1 MILLPMAPSRTWRI
15 SFQGWI
21 SLLALGLAFL
31 VIYTFSGL
39 IEEITGVV
47 FGAILL
53 SLAIRPLADILE
65 HRHIPRGIAV
75 VIVYIGLG
83 GIFALMGILLV
94 PVVNTEVARLQ
105 VLSPNLS
112 QSIVAHIESIPFI
125 NRLIPSTSS
134 LSSTLSQDLSTLAN
148 TLISAL
154 TGVGGFALNTVIVL
168 ILAYFLTSEK
178 KPYEQLFVSWLPAKY
193 QPEVRPAIE
202 RLEWR
207 LSRWVW
213 AQLAIALY
221 FSLVF
226 SVGLRLLGVPF
237 AFTIGLVGGVL
248 EIIPYVGGIIALI
261 LALLSA
267 LTVNPIL
274 LLWVFI
280 YYAVVVEIESH
291 FIAPTFYGRITGI
304 HPGIVLL
311 ALLIGGKAGGVI
323 GLLYA
328 VPITLVILTI
338 LHEIRTH
345 FLQPEPQTGEES
357 TEKS

>member
-1 MILLPMAPSRTWRI
+1 MPPLQKWRI
-15 SFQGWI
+15 SFQAWI
-21 SLLALGLAFL
+21 SLFILGLAFL
-31 VIYTFSGL
+31 TIFTYSGL
-39 IEEITGVV
+39 IEEIVGVV

-65 HRHIPRGIAV
+65 QRHIPRGIS
-75 VIVYIGLG
+75 VILVYVGLG
-83 GIFALMGILLV
+83 GLFALMGILLV

-105 VLSPNLS
+105 ALSPNLS
-112 QSIVAHIESIPFI
+112 QSIVTHIEAIPLVS
-125 NRLIPSTSS
+125 RLIPSTSS
-134 LSSTLSQDLSTLAN
+134 LASTLSQDLTSLVN
-148 TLISAL
+148 TLIGAL
-154 TGVGGFALNTVIVL
+154 TGVGGFALNIVIVL

-178 KPYEQLFVSWLPAKY
+178 EPFEKLFVSWLPPKY
-193 QPEVRPAIE
+193 QPDVRIAIE
-202 RLEWR
+202 GLEWR

-213 AQLAIALY
+213 AQVAIALY

-226 SVGLRLLGVPF
+226 SVGLRLLGIPF

-248 EIIPYVGGIIALI
+248 EIIPYVGGIIALF

-267 LTVNPIL
+267 LTINPIMM
-274 LLWVFI
+274 LWVFI

-304 HPGIVLL
+304 HPGVVLL
-311 ALLIGGKAGGVI
+311 ALLIGGKAAGI
-323 GLLYA
+323 LGLLYA

-345 FLQPEPQTGEES
+345 FLQPETQIREEAAK
-357 TEKS
+357 KS